1 LLTPVAASRALIDGS
16 VLSDRTDL
24 ALRRGWTDIPE
35 VDEELAVAVVVLLL
49 SGRGIDAVVSAP
61 VLGRVLIGELL
72 DMMLVCIG
80 QLNSEEPGLGTTGA
94 GGTGLE
100 TDEVSD
106 SVALKDVTSNDETVF
121 NPPDGVIQGN
131 FGTQGNRRLELPGTI
146 WGIVCE
152 HVVLVSIRP
161 VVLVDV
167 ANVPVVV
174 VLPRV
179 GRPSEAKELGK
190 GS

>member
-1 LLTPVAASRALIDGS
+1 MPVAASRALIDGS

-24 ALRRGWTDIPE
+24 ALHRGWTDIPE

-49 SGRGIDAVVSAP
+49 SGRGIDAVVSAR
-61 VLGRVLIGELL
+61 VLGRAPIGELL

>member
-1 LLTPVAASRALIDGS
+1 
-16 VLSDRTDL
+16 
-24 ALRRGWTDIPE
+24 
-35 VDEELAVAVVVLLL
+35 
-49 SGRGIDAVVSAP
+49 
-61 VLGRVLIGELL
+61 
-72 DMMLVCIG
+72 
-80 QLNSEEPGLGTTGA
+80 
-94 GGTGLE
+94 LE
-100 TDEVSD
+100 TDEVGD
-106 SVALKDVTSNDETVF
+106 FVPLKDVTSNDETVF

-131 FGTQGNRRLELPGTI
+131 FGTQGSRRLELPGTI

-167 ANVPVVV
+167 ANVPVIV

-179 GRPSEAKELGK
+179 GRLSEAKELGK